1 MKTEFDM
8 MIAFSESDKYK
19 ILRDSGLKSNEE
31 IKAFLK
37 ELDDQGITFEEYVMQ
52 GAEVEDDNDSE
63 LEKIYKLLGR
73 LITENRKLKREI
85 DTNKQLSAF
94 MVGLLAESNNLKLSP
109 LQDYLDSITD
119 EQAEFF
125 KKKYAHLFGKNG
137 IFKSRME
144 ARNKKVET
152 DEDEKETSSD
162 EKQ

>member
-8 MIAFSESDKYK
+8 MIAFSESDKYNF
-19 ILRDSGLKSNEE
+19 LRESGLKSNEE

-37 ELDDQGITFEEYVMQ
+37 KLDDQGITFEEYVLQ
-52 GAEVEDDNDSE
+52 GADEEVDNDSE

-94 MVGLLAESNNLKLSP
+94 MVGLLAESNQLKMPP

-125 KKKYAHLFGKNG
+125 KNNYALLFGKNG
-137 IFKSRME
+137 IFKNRIE
-144 ARNKKVET
+144 ARGKKVKSQNEN
-152 DEDEKETSSD
+152 EKA
-162 EKQ
+162 EKSQEG